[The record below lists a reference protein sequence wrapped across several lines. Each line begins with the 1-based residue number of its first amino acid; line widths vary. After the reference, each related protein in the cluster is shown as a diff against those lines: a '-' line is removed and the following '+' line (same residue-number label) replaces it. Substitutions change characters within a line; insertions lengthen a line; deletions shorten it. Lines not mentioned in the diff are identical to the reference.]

1 MEFRVMKSIRSE
13 EAKVLERREQ
23 QKPDGFDILWFF
35 PIEAF
40 IDSYSGQGRR
50 LKSQAERNGG

>member
-1 MEFRVMKSIRSE
+1 MEFRVMKKVRSA
-13 EAKVLERREQ
+13 EAKVLEGREQ

-40 IDSYSGQGRR
+40 IDLYSGQGRR